1 MDKVLHMCCEEVS
14 LHTLV
19 MGDGPTTTDTPQDIL
34 TFFVY

>member
-14 LHTLV
+14 LSTLV
-19 MGDGPTTTDTPQDIL
+19 MGDGPTTDTPQDIL